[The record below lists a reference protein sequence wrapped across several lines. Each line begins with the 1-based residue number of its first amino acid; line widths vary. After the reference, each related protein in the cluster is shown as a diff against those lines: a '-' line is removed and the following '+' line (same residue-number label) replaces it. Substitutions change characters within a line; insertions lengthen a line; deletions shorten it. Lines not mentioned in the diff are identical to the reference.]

1 MPINQAL
8 QEFKSELHISHSQI
22 FTYLNCSLKYRFMYC
37 EGRPPE
43 HISVAL
49 PFGSAIHMSI
59 ERYYRSLKDKGIH
72 EPLSILEELFE
83 DSLSYDLDDKFI
95 PVLYKKTMPD
105 KASALEMGKRLLKT
119 FYESIDLTGMEIVDV
134 ELPLSATLY
143 TEDAQ
148 ATELK
153 LIGIIDLLLMDD
165 KGQIIAV
172 DHKTAANKYAKSSVD
187 ENLQLTAYSYLLA
200 ANKFVFPTADVH
212 CRFDVLRK
220 LKTPKLEHYDTI
232 RTSSHRKR
240 FAKIANACLNGIENK
255 VFIPNPS
262 WLCSDCQYK
271 TLCQAW

>member
-1 MPINQAL
+1 
-8 QEFKSELHISHSQI
+8 
-22 FTYLNCSLKYRFMYC
+22 MYC
-37 EGRPPE
+37 ENQKPE
-43 HISVAL
+43 HNPIAL
-49 PFGSAIHMSI
+49 PFGSAIHMGI
-59 ERYYRSLKDKGIH
+59 ERYYRTLKDKGIY
-72 EPLSILEELFE
+72 EPLSVLEELFE
-83 DSLSYDLDDKFI
+83 DCLSYDLDDKYI

-105 KASALEMGKRLLKT
+105 KASALVMGKRLLKT
-119 FYESIDLTGMEIVDV
+119 FYESIDLKGMQIVEV

-148 ATELK
+148 ATDLK
-153 LIGIIDLLLMDD
+153 LIGVIDLLLMDD

-172 DHKTAANKYAKSSVD
+172 DNKTAAKPYAQSSVD
-187 ENLQLTAYSYLLA
+187 ENLQLTSYSYLLA

-232 RTSSHRKR
+232 RTASDRKR
-240 FAKIANACLNGIENK
+240 FTKIANACLNGIENR

-271 TLCQAW
+271 KLCQAW

>member
-1 MPINQAL
+1 MTKSQAL
-8 QEFKSELHISHSQI
+8 KDFKSELHISYSQI
-22 FTYLNCSLKYRFMYC
+22 FIYQNCSLKYRYMYC

-43 HISVAL
+43 HISIAL

-59 ERYYRSLKDKGIH
+59 ERYYRSLKEKGTC
-72 EPLSILEELFE
+72 EQLSVLEELFE
-83 DSLSYDLDDKFI
+83 DCLCLDLNDKHT

-105 KASALEMGKRLLKT
+105 KSSAIEMGKRLLRT
-119 FYESIDLTGMEIVDV
+119 FYKSIDLNGMEIVEV
-134 ELPLSATLY
+134 ELPLSSTLY
-143 TEDAQ
+143 TEDAE

-153 LIGIIDLLLMDD
+153 LIGVIDLLLMDE
-165 KGQIIAV
+165 KRQIIAV
-172 DHKTAANKYAKSSVD
+172 DHKTAAKPYTQSSVD

-220 LKTPKLEHYDTI
+220 LKSSKLEHYDTV

-240 FAKIANACLNGIENK
+240 FAKIANACLKGIENK

-271 TLCQAW
+271 TLCKFW

>member
-1 MPINQAL
+1 MPINQVL

-37 EGRPPE
+37 EKRKPE

-49 PFGSAIHMSI
+49 PFGSAIHLSI
-59 ERYYRSLKDKGIH
+59 EHLYRELKDKGIR
-72 EPLSILEELFE
+72 EPLSILQELFE
-83 DSLSYDLDDKFI
+83 DSLSYDLDDKYI
-95 PVLYKKTMPD
+95 PVLYKKTMQD
-105 KASALEMGKRLLKT
+105 KDSALDMGKRLLRT
-119 FYESIDLTGMEIVDV
+119 FYESIDLNGMEIVAV
-134 ELPLSATLY
+134 ETPLSATLY
-143 TEDAQ
+143 TENAE
-148 ATELK
+148 ATEIK
-153 LIGIIDLLLMDD
+153 LIGVIDLLLMDD
-165 KGQIIAV
+165 KGQIVAV
-172 DHKTAANKYAKSSVD
+172 DNKTAAKPYAQSSVD

-232 RTSSHRKR
+232 RTSSHRRR
-240 FAKIANACLNGIENK
+240 FAKIANACLTGIENR

-262 WLCSDCQYK
+262 WLCGDCQYK

>member
-1 MPINQAL
+1 M
-8 QEFKSELHISHSQI
+8 
-22 FTYLNCSLKYRFMYC
+22 
-37 EGRPPE
+37 G
-43 HISVAL
+43 
-49 PFGSAIHMSI
+49 I
-59 ERYYRSLKDKGIH
+59 ERYYRTLKDKGIY
-72 EPLSILEELFE
+72 EPLSVLEELFE
-83 DSLSYDLDDKFI
+83 DCLSYDLDDKYI

-105 KASALEMGKRLLKT
+105 KASALVMGKRLLKT
-119 FYESIDLTGMEIVDV
+119 FYESIDLKGMQIVEV

-148 ATELK
+148 ATDLK
-153 LIGIIDLLLMDD
+153 LIGVIDLLLMDD

-172 DHKTAANKYAKSSVD
+172 DNKTAAKPYAQSSVD
-187 ENLQLTAYSYLLA
+187 ENLQLTSYSYLLA

-232 RTSSHRKR
+232 RTASDRKR
-240 FAKIANACLNGIENK
+240 FTKIANACLNGIENR

-271 TLCQAW
+271 KLCQAW

>member
-1 MPINQAL
+1 MPVSRAL

-49 PFGSAIHMSI
+49 PFGSAIHLSL
-59 ERYYRSLKDKGIH
+59 ERYYRSLKDKGILA
-72 EPLSILEELFE
+72 PLNILEEMFE
-83 DSLSYDLDDKFI
+83 DSLSYDLNDKYI

-105 KASALEMGKRLLKT
+105 KASAIEMGKRLLKT
-119 FYESIDLTGMEIVDV
+119 FYESIDLTGMEIVEV

-153 LIGIIDLLLMDD
+153 LIGVIDLLLMDE

-172 DHKTAANKYAKSSVD
+172 DHKTAAKPYAQSSVD
-187 ENLQLTAYSYLLA
+187 SALQLTAYSYLLA
-200 ANKFVFPTADVH
+200 SNKFVFPTADVH

-220 LKTPKLEHYDTI
+220 LKTSKLEHYDTI

-240 FAKIANACLNGIENK
+240 FAKIANACLKGIESK

>member
-1 MPINQAL
+1 MSRNFAL
-8 QEFKSELHISHSQI
+8 QEFKNELHISYSQI

-37 EGRPPE
+37 ENQKPE
-43 HISVAL
+43 HNPIAL

-59 ERYYRSLKDKGIH
+59 ELYYRSLKDKGIH
-72 EPLSILEELFE
+72 EPLNILEELFE
-83 DSLSYDLDDKFI
+83 ESLSYDLDDKYI

-105 KASALEMGKRLLKT
+105 KASALEMGKRLLRT
-119 FYESIDLTGMEIVDV
+119 FYESTDLTGMEIVEV

-153 LIGIIDLLLMDD
+153 LIGVIDLLLMDE
-165 KGQIIAV
+165 KRQIIAV
-172 DHKTAANKYAKSSVD
+172 DHKTAAKPYAQSSVD

-240 FAKIANACLNGIENK
+240 FAKIANACLKGIENR
-255 VFIPNPS
+255 VFIPNSS

-271 TLCQAW
+271 TLCQSW

>member
-1 MPINQAL
+1 MPVSRAL

-49 PFGSAIHMSI
+49 PFGSAIHLSL
-59 ERYYRSLKDKGIH
+59 ERYYLSLKDKDILA
-72 EPLSILEELFE
+72 PLNILEELFE
-83 DSLSYDLDDKFI
+83 DSLSYDLDDKHI

-119 FYESIDLTGMEIVDV
+119 FYESIDLTGMEIVEV

-143 TEDAQ
+143 TEDAE

-153 LIGIIDLLLMDD
+153 LIGVIDLLLMDD

-172 DHKTAANKYAKSSVD
+172 DHKTAAKAYTQQNVD
-187 ENLQLTAYSYLLA
+187 TNLQASCYCYLLA

-232 RTSSHRKR
+232 RTASHRKR

-255 VFIPNPS
+255 VFIPSPS
-262 WLCSDCQYK
+262 WLCGDCQYK

>member
-49 PFGSAIHMSI
+49 PFGSAIHMSL

-83 DSLSYDLDDKFI
+83 DSLSYDLDDKHI

-105 KASALEMGKRLLKT
+105 KADAIEMGKRLLKT
-119 FYESIDLTGMEIVDV
+119 FYEFIDLADMQIVEV

-143 TEDAQ
+143 TENAE

-153 LIGIIDLLLMDD
+153 LIGVIDLLLMDD
-165 KGQIIAV
+165 KGQLIAV
-172 DHKTAANKYAKSSVD
+172 DHKTAAKAYSKSSVD

-220 LKTPKLEHYDTI
+220 LKTPKLEHYDTV

-240 FAKIANACLNGIENK
+240 FAKIANACLSGIENR
-255 VFIPNPS
+255 VFIPCPS

>member
-1 MPINQAL
+1 MSRNFAL
-8 QEFKSELHISHSQI
+8 QEFKNELHISYSQI

-37 EGRPPE
+37 ENQKPE
-43 HISVAL
+43 HNPIAL
-49 PFGSAIHMSI
+49 PFGSAIHMGI
-59 ERYYRSLKDKGIH
+59 ERYYRTLKDKGIY
-72 EPLSILEELFE
+72 EPLSVLEELFE
-83 DSLSYDLDDKFI
+83 DCLSYDLDDKYI

-105 KASALEMGKRLLKT
+105 KASALNMGKRLLKT
-119 FYESIDLTGMEIVDV
+119 FYESIDLTGMEIVEV

-143 TEDAQ
+143 TENAR
-148 ATELK
+148 ATDLK

-172 DHKTAANKYAKSSVD
+172 DNKTAAKPYAQSSVD
-187 ENLQLTAYSYLLA
+187 ENLQLTSYSYLLA

-232 RTSSHRKR
+232 RTASDRKR
-240 FAKIANACLNGIENK
+240 FTKIANACLNGIENR

-271 TLCQAW
+271 KLCQAW

>member
-1 MPINQAL
+1 MPINQVL

-37 EGRPPE
+37 ENQKPE
-43 HISVAL
+43 HNPIAL
-49 PFGSAIHMSI
+49 PFGSAIHLSL
-59 ERYYRSLKDKGIH
+59 ERYYRSLKNKGVL
-72 EPLSILEELFE
+72 ESLSTLEELFE
-83 DSLSYDLDDKFI
+83 DSLSYDLDDRYI
-95 PVLYKKTMPD
+95 PVRYQKTMPD

-119 FYESIDLTGMEIVDV
+119 FYESIDLTGMEIVAV
-134 ELPLSATLY
+134 ETPLSATLY
-143 TEDAQ
+143 TENAE
-148 ATELK
+148 ATEIK
-153 LIGIIDLLLMDD
+153 LIGVIDLLLMDD
-165 KGQIIAV
+165 KGQIVAV
-172 DHKTAANKYAKSSVD
+172 DNKTAAKAYSKSSVE

-200 ANKFVFPTADVH
+200 ANKFVFPTSNVH

-240 FAKIANACLNGIENK
+240 FTKIANACLKGIENR